1 MGMISI
7 PVTSDT
13 KWRRRKRKSERERE
27 ADQTTVRF
35 SQTWLGTKLGRWPC
49 ESPGFV
55 LFSACTSIKDPSSD
69 HC

>member
-1 MGMISI
+1 MA
-7 PVTSDT
+7 
-13 KWRRRKRKSERERE
+13 EEEEEERE

-55 LFSACTSIKDPSSD
+55 FFSLAPQLKIRALTIADL
-69 HC
+69 